1 MNDSARG
8 QRLAFFRQSGWMLVA
23 TGASGALMSLVHL
36 PASRMSGADYAVF
49 AAMVDLLYL
58 IGIPVAGLQGMFAQ
72 MAATAVDA
80 AQRAAVRAAAHRVL
94 AAATALW
101 AVLALAA
108 WLGQGRLLE
117 LWAMPRPAVLW
128 ATLLTGLA
136 LLWQPVFAGLLQGG
150 QNFLWLGNAS
160 IAAGAGRLAV
170 VALLVPVLGWG
181 VAGGCW
187 GLLLGALAALAI
199 SGWAARD
206 WLAGPAGRFSAGPW
220 LRRLAP
226 MTLGLAAGSVML
238 GFDTQVVQTVFTD
251 EAKALY
257 AAAGRIG
264 RALVMFTIPLAVVL
278 FPKVARSAATGE
290 PTEALRLALGATLGT
305 GLAAALACTL
315 FPALPLR
322 ILFAG
327 RPEYLGA
334 APLVVGF
341 VWAMLP
347 LTAAYTLIHNLLAR
361 GCYAAAPWLAAV
373 AAGYVMTLLGLR
385 GRLGEL
391 PAMEGFRLVLLVLGG
406 FSLLLLA
413 VAAGFSL
420 AAVRHARGRA
430 G

>member
-1 MNDSARG
+1 
-8 QRLAFFRQSGWMLVA
+8 
-23 TGASGALMSLVHL
+23 
-36 PASRMSGADYAVF
+36 
-49 AAMVDLLYL
+49 
-58 IGIPVAGLQGMFAQ
+58 AGLQGMVAK
-72 MAATAVDA
+72 MAATGVDGVR
-80 AQRAAVRAAAHRVL
+80 RAAVRTAARRVL
-94 AAATALW
+94 AAATGLW
-101 AVLALAA
+101 AVLAVAA
-108 WLGQGRLLE
+108 WLGQGRVLE

-128 ATLLTGLA
+128 ATLLTGLL
-136 LLWQPVFAGLLQGG
+136 LLWQPVFAGLLQGA
-150 QNFLWLGNAS
+150 QNFLWLGHAS
-160 IAAGAGRLAV
+160 IAAGAGRLAA
-170 VALLVPVLGWG
+170 VALLVPGLGWG

-187 GLLLGALAALAI
+187 GLLLGGLAALSL
-199 SGWAARD
+199 SGWAGRG
-206 WLAGPAGRFSAGPW
+206 WLAGPGGGFAPGPW
-220 LRRLAP
+220 LRRLLP

-238 GFDTQVVQTVFTD
+238 GFDTQVVQTVFAD

-264 RALVMFTIPLAVVL
+264 RALVMFTIPMAVVL

-315 FPALPLR
+315 FPTLPLR

-327 RPEYLGA
+327 RPEFLGA

-361 GCYAAAPWLAAV
+361 ERYAAAPWLAAV
-373 AAGYVMTLLGLR
+373 AAGYVVTLLGLR

-391 PAMEGFRLVLLVLGG
+391 PAMEGF
-406 FSLLLLA
+406 SLLLLT

-420 AAVRHARGRA
+420 AAARRAPRRA

>member
-1 MNDSARG
+1 MNDAARG
-8 QRLAFFRQSGWMLVA
+8 QRRAFFRQSGWMLVA
-23 TGASGALMSLVHL
+23 TAASGALMSLVHL
-36 PASRMSGADYAVF
+36 PASRMGGADYAVF

-72 MAATAVDA
+72 MAATAVDEA
-80 AQRAAVRAAAHRVL
+80 RRAAVRTAARRVL

-101 AVLALAA
+101 AGLALAA
-108 WLGQGRLLE
+108 WLGQGRVLE

-136 LLWQPVFAGLLQGG
+136 LLWQPVFAGLLQGA
-150 QNFLWLGNAS
+150 QNFLWLGHAS
-160 IAAGAGRLAV
+160 IAAGAGRLAA
-170 VALLVPVLGWG
+170 VALLVPGLGWG

-187 GLLLGALAALAI
+187 GLLLGALAALAL
-199 SGWAARD
+199 SGWAARG
-206 WLAGPAGRFSAGPW
+206 WLAGPAGGFAAGPW

-305 GLAAALACTL
+305 GVAAALACTL

-327 RPEYLGA
+327 RPEFLGA

-361 GCYAAAPWLAAV
+361 ERYAAAPWLAAV
-373 AAGYVMTLLGLR
+373 AAGYVVTLLGLR
-385 GRLGEL
+385 GRLGGL

-420 AAVRHARGRA
+420 AAARRAPVRA